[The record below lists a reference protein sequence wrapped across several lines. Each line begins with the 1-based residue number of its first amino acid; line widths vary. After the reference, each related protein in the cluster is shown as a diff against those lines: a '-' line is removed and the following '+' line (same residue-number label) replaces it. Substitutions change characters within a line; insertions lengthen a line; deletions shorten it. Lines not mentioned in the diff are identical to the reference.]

1 MSRARST
8 LRFFTRIEGLP
19 ILAVLIVLYIAF
31 ILTAPDVFTKPRIY
45 MSFLQTVAPPL
56 ILGLGLTFVITAG
69 EIDLSFPAAVAFTGF
84 VFTWTY
90 QQLGESIG
98 LTWAAWAGLVTA
110 LLAGA
115 LVGWVNGIMVAKIG
129 VPSIM
134 ATLAAQFFW
143 YGVTVLLAGGLQATL
158 KGIEETA
165 AHSIFVGRIY
175 GVIPSEGRG
184 QIGIPQQSLWALG
197 LTILSWFILNRH
209 KFGESVMFLGD
220 NENVARVM
228 GVNVEATRIKLFVLM
243 GLFAA
248 FAGVILT
255 LQVRVFYPTQGQGM
269 LLPVMA
275 AVFIGGTSIAG
286 GLGSM
291 LGTFWG
297 SYIIGSLE
305 AGVVAT
311 GISGFWVQL
320 VEGLVMGAS
329 VVLNILIGEGR
340 LKAVTS
346 RVEHW
351 TRPLRSRPS
360 SEIARQQG
368 SD

>member
-1 MSRARST
+1 MNRVRALYKLVRS
-8 LRFFTRIEGLP
+8 IEGLP

-31 ILTAPDVFTKPRIY
+31 IITAPDVFTKPRIY

-56 ILGLGLTFVITAG
+56 ILGLGLTFVITGG
-69 EIDLSFPAAVAFTGF
+69 EIDLSFPAVVAFSGF
-84 VFTWTY
+84 VFNWSYKNFGATVDPS
-90 QQLGESIG
+90 L
-98 LTWAAWAGLVTA
+98 AAWGGMA
-110 LLAGA
+110 LALAAGA
-115 LVGWVNGIMVAKIG
+115 LVGYVNGLLVAKIG

-134 ATLAAQFFW
+134 ATLASQFFW

-158 KGIEETA
+158 AGIEETA
-165 AHSIFVGRIY
+165 VHKIFVGRIY
-175 GVIPSEGRG
+175 GIIPSPGRG
-184 QIGIPQQSLWALG
+184 EIGIPQQALWAAALAVF
-197 LTILSWFILNRH
+197 LWFILNRH
-209 KFGESVMFLGD
+209 KFGEAIMFLGD

-228 GVNVEATRIKLFVLM
+228 GIDVEGTRIRLFTMM
-243 GLFAA
+243 GVISA

-286 GLGSM
+286 GMGSVI
-291 LGTFWG
+291 GTLWG

-329 VVLNILIGEGR
+329 VVLNILIGERR
-340 LKAVTS
+340 LEPLS
-346 RVEHW
+346 ERVRHW
-351 TRPLRSRPS
+351 LRPLGATPS
-360 SEIARQQG
+360 KEVLPPEG
-368 SD
+368 MD